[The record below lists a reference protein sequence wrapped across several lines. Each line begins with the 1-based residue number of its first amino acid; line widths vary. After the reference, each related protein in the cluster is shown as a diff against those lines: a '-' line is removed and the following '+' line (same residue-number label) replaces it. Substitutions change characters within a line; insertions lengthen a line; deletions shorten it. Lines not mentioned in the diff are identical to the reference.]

1 MARIRMENA
10 VSAELKSWDEVD
22 ETLHEIAEAEME
34 IEKITTDMNVK
45 IHDLKQKADQKSK
58 AAQEKIKT
66 LEVQVK
72 QFVEEHRED
81 LKGKTMSLNHGQV
94 GFRFSTKVITSK
106 VEKIIEKL
114 KKFGMNDCINV
125 KETINKE
132 VLRKYEEE
140 DILKVG
146 ASLKKED
153 TFWYETT
160 RDVIEDKKG

>member
-45 IHDLKQKADQKSK
+45 IHDLKQKVDQKSK

-160 RDVIEDKKG
+160 RDVIEDKKV

>member
-106 VEKIIEKL
+106 AEKIIEKL

-160 RDVIEDKKG
+160 RDVIEDRKV